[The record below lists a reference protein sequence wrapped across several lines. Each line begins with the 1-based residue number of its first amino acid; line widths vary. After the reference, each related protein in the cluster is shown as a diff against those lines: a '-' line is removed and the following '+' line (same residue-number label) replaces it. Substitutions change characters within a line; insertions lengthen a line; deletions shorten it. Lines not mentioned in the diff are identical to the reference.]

1 MRIKEINLNDM
12 VAIGFAGAVVIVSV
26 VFKVEEP
33 IIPVITGFLGVIG
46 GYVGSRLLN
55 NIDEEEA

>member
-1 MRIKEINLNDM
+1 MKVKEINLNDM

-26 VFKVEEP
+26 VFNVEEP